1 MKRIA
6 ILILTTMLIS
16 SMSFA
21 QKVAKDTTKKVSTD
35 TICKTVKD
43 TTKKEIVIKDGW
55 SSTKKKP
62 TTKRTYY
69 NKRKTYSGYYKNKK
83 TRKNY
88 SHQTNIGVGNAKLRI
103 KENRDTTI
111 IGLGNK
117 ELIISDS
124 RNGRSYYNLNIRNKD
139 RKSHFRG
146 HWTGFEIGIASF
158 KEQTDGFME
167 LTYPKSSAVN
177 INFLQ
182 YNIPIAGNNFG
193 MVTGMGLSWYNFRFK
208 DKVTMEE
215 ITVEGKSYT
224 TQVNIADRYNNDDNI
239 KKSKLTMSYLTVPVL
254 FELQSNNRRTYIAVG
269 VIGGV
274 KLGSHTK
281 IKFKDNDKEK
291 DYDDFYIRPFKA
303 DATVR
308 LGLGICKIWGTYSL
322 TPLFEKDKL
331 YDSANNEF
339 VTKTPIAV
347 GLSFN
352 IF

>member
-6 ILILTTMLIS
+6 ILILFSMVIS
-16 SMSFA
+16 SFSFA
-21 QKVAKDTTKKVSTD
+21 QKTAKDTTKKET
-35 TICKTVKD
+35 TNKIQKAVKD
-43 TTKKEIVIKDGW
+43 TTKKEIIINDGW

-62 TTKRTYY
+62 TVKKRYTR
-69 NKRKTYSGYYKNKK
+69 NNNN
-83 TRKNY
+83 TRKSY
-88 SHQTNIGVGNAKLRI
+88 SHQTNIGVGNTKLRI

-124 RNGRSYYNLNIRNKD
+124 RNGISYYDLNIRNKN
-139 RKSHFRG
+139 RKRNFRG

-158 KEQTDGFME
+158 EEKTDGFME

-182 YNIPIAGNNFG
+182 YNISIAGKNFG

-208 DKVTMEE
+208 DKVTMQEV
-215 ITVEGKSYT
+215 TVDDKSYT
-224 TQVNIADRYNNDDNI
+224 TQVNIADRYNTEDNI
-239 KKSKLTMSYLTVPVL
+239 KKSKLTMSYLTVPIL
-254 FELQSNNRRTYIAVG
+254 FELQSNNKKTYVAVG

-308 LGLGICKIWGTYSL
+308 LGLGICRIWGTYSL

-331 YDSANNEF
+331 YDNVNNEF
-339 VTKTPIAV
+339 ITKTPIAV